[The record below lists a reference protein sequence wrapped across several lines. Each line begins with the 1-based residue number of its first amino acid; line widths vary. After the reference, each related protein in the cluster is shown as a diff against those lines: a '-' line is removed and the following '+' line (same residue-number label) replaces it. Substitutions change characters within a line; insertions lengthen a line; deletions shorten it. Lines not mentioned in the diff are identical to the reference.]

1 MITEQPLVEASSS
14 KRERKGGKGPRS
26 LPRYEQPSFK
36 FMKRTADIGLSAAG
50 LIIFAPVF
58 LILGAIV
65 VSADGGP
72 IFFKQKRI
80 GQYGEVFW
88 MYKFRTMRKDAEKVL
103 AEILEKDP
111 EARKE
116 YEQTFKLKN
125 DPRLI
130 RFGKFMRATSLDELP
145 QFLNVL
151 IGRMSIVGPRPML
164 LSEVEKMGDRIE
176 TYKKMKPGCAG
187 LWQASGRNDVSYEAR
202 MALNEEYYRDASFR
216 RDFVVLWNTLK
227 AMLLTRG
234 AY

>member
-1 MITEQPLVEASSS
+1 MITEQPVVEASASNQAS
-14 KRERKGGKGPRS
+14 KGKKRAER

-36 FMKRTADIGLSAAG
+36 FMKRTADIGLSALG
-50 LIIFAPVF
+50 LLVFAPVYVV
-58 LILGAIV
+58 LGAIV

-80 GQYGEVFW
+80 GQHGEVFY

-103 AEILEKDP
+103 AEILANDE

-187 LWQASGRNDVSYEAR
+187 LWQASGRNDVSYETR
-202 MALNEEYYRDASFR
+202 MSLNEEYYRDASFR
-216 RDFVVLWNTLK
+216 RDFVVLWNTVK
-227 AMLLTRG
+227 SMIMARG